1 MTRALATVRALW
13 ASTHPGPALVV
24 TVLTLALGVSAGLD
38 AWRIAVL
45 TAAVF
50 AGQVSIGLSNDA
62 IDAGRDR
69 AVGRTDKPLAR
80 GDVSLRIAWAVAAAS
95 VAGAL
100 LLSVPLGWGLLAA
113 QAATIASAWLYNAPL
128 KATPFSIVPF
138 LVSFGLLPSLATLS
152 AVEPALAAPWATA
165 AGASLGAAVHLAN
178 VLPDL
183 DDDQRTGIRGLPHR
197 IGARWSGA
205 LAGVGII
212 GGAVAVRLGP
222 ARDAVPIVSWV
233 FFAAVVGVAVV
244 AVGCAWARRP
254 GRIVFRLVMG
264 AALLLAVQLVATGG
278 SLTA

>member
-1 MTRALATVRALW
+1 MTRALATARALW

-24 TVLTLALGVSAGLD
+24 TTLALALGVAAGLEP
-38 AWRIAVL
+38 WRVVL
-45 TAAVF
+45 LTVAVF

-62 IDAGRDR
+62 IDVGRDR

-80 GDVSLRIAWAVAAAS
+80 GDVGVGVAWAVAAAS
-95 VAGAL
+95 VVAAL
-100 LLSVPLGWGLLAA
+100 LLSAPLGWGMLAA
-113 QAATIASAWLYNAPL
+113 HAVTIASAWAYNAPL
-128 KATPFSIVPF
+128 KATPLSIVPF

-152 AVEPALAAPWATA
+152 AADPAFAAPWASA

-197 IGARWSGA
+197 LGARWSGA

-222 ARDAVPIVSWV
+222 ATDAAPIVSWL
-233 FFAAVVGVAVV
+233 FSAAVVGVAVV

-278 SLTA
+278 TLTA

>member
-1 MTRALATVRALW
+1 MSRAPSKVRALW

-24 TVLTLALGVSAGLD
+24 TVLTLALGVAAGLEP
-38 AWRIAVL
+38 WRIVLL

-62 IDAGRDR
+62 IDARRDR
-69 AVGRTDKPLAR
+69 AVGRADKPLAR
-80 GDVSLRIAWAVAAAS
+80 GDVGVQVAWAVAAAS
-95 VAGAL
+95 VVCAL
-100 LLSVPLGWGLLAA
+100 LLSAPLGWGLLAA
-113 QAATIASAWLYNAPL
+113 QAVTIASAWLYNAPL

-152 AVEPALAAPWATA
+152 AAQPALAAPWASA

-183 DDDQRTGIRGLPHR
+183 DDDQRTGIHGLAHR

-212 GGAVAVRLGP
+212 GGAVAVRVGP
-222 ARDAVPIVSWV
+222 PTAASPVVSWL

-244 AVGCAWARRP
+244 AVACAWARRP

>member
-24 TVLTLALGVSAGLD
+24 TVLTLALGLSAGL
-38 AWRIAVL
+38 APWRIALL

-69 AVGRTDKPLAR
+69 AVGRADKPLAR
-80 GDVSLRIAWAVAAAS
+80 GDARLRTAWTVAAAS
-95 VAGAL
+95 VACAL
-100 LLSVPLGWGLLAA
+100 LLSAPLGWGLVAA
-113 QAATIASAWLYNAPL
+113 QAVTIVSAWLYNAPL
-128 KATPFSIVPF
+128 KATLFSIVPF

-152 AVEPALAAPWATA
+152 AAAPALAAPWAS
-165 AGASLGAAVHLAN
+165 AGAASLGAAVHLAN

-212 GGAVAVRLGP
+212 GGAAAVRLGP
-222 ARDAVPIVSWV
+222 ARDAAPIVSWL

-264 AALLLAVQLVATGG
+264 AALLLAIQLVATGG
-278 SLTA
+278 SLSS

>member
-1 MTRALATVRALW
+1 MTRALATARALW

-24 TVLTLALGVSAGLD
+24 TTLALALGVAAGLEP
-38 AWRIAVL
+38 WRVVL
-45 TAAVF
+45 LTVAVF

-62 IDAGRDR
+62 IDVGRDR

-80 GDVSLRIAWAVAAAS
+80 GDVGVGVAWAVAAAS
-95 VAGAL
+95 VVAAL
-100 LLSVPLGWGLLAA
+100 LLSAPLGWGMLAA
-113 QAATIASAWLYNAPL
+113 HAVTIASAWAYNAPL
-128 KATPFSIVPF
+128 KATPLSIVPF
-138 LVSFGLLPSLATLS
+138 LVSFGFLPSLATLS
-152 AVEPALAAPWATA
+152 AADPAFAAPWASA

-197 IGARWSGA
+197 LGARWSGA

-222 ARDAVPIVSWV
+222 ATDAAPIVSWL
-233 FFAAVVGVAVV
+233 FSAAVVGVAVV

-278 SLTA
+278 TLTA